1 MGEMDM
7 LGMGG
12 TNMGMGGMDIG
23 MGMGGMVIGMG
34 GMDMGMGGMDML
46 GMGGMDM
53 GMAGMPPVG
62 GIVDDL
68 NSGPDTMGWTGCS
81 MGENTAIGY
90 RRIGGTRMWGSN
102 GNGGAVVQQWTS
114 ENNSTWQRFD
124 QMAQQSGGPP
134 VAVWIMICIFAQAG
148 ATEAE
153 VNQMISI
160 ARSHAADNAVIYLT
174 GQPVYSDGNVCT
186 LAGNGGPE
194 LTDNLAKQVADQHDD
209 VIYPGQ
215 LVLDSGEVSGD
226 TCHANATGE
235 DELGKQARAYW
246 GQP

>member
-1 MGEMDM
+1 
-7 LGMGG
+7 
-12 TNMGMGGMDIG
+12 MGMGGMGVAG
-23 MGMGGMVIGMG
+23 MGV
-34 GMDMGMGGMDML
+34 
-46 GMGGMDM
+46 
-53 GMAGMPPVG
+53 AGMPG
-62 GIVDDL
+62 ATGMDDL

-114 ENNSTWQRFD
+114 ESASTWQRFD
-124 QMAQQSGGPP
+124 SKAQQSGGPP

-148 ATEAE
+148 ATDAE

-160 ARSHAADNAVIYLT
+160 ARGHSADNAVIYLT
-174 GQPVYSDGNVCT
+174 GQPVYSDGNVCS

-194 LTDNLAKQVADQHDD
+194 LTDNLAQQVADQHDD

-215 LVLDSGEVSGD
+215 LVLDSGEVAGD
-226 TCHANATGE
+226 TCHANSTGE
-235 DELGKQARAYW
+235 DELGKQAKAYW